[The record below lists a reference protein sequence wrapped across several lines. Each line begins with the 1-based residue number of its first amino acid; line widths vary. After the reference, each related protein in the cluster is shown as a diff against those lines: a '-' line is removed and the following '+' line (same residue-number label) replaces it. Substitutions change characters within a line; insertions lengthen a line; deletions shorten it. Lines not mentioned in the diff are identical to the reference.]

1 MRFPKLRTITTYLGV
16 LAGLLMCAGV
26 AAQGTSP
33 KPLTGV
39 TFSSPF
45 INIGGSPQNIFVTP
59 VPSDASLS
67 DCAVTSPASP
77 LATYNPTGF
86 FGPMITVSA
95 VAAGTMQA
103 VQHTFNCGLIFK
115 TFVVKPPTYP
125 ADILLS
131 GSELKVGE
139 TTQNLTVTPSPSD
152 TVLPTCSITGTPV
165 LSTVTVDR
173 SLGTVIALTPSADAI
188 TADTR
193 QTVTCGSL
201 SKTFTVKAKVSV
213 PLTDFLFSSPF
224 INIGG
229 SPQNI
234 FVTPVPAE
242 ASLSACSITSPATP
256 LATYNPA
263 NLLGPTLTI
272 SSSVAGTTA
281 PVTHTLTCGQLS
293 KTFVVKPSSYPAD
306 IALSGSELTVGSNP
320 VKTLTASPLPAGTVL
335 PICSIMGTP
344 VISTVTM
351 GSLLDAVIE
360 LTSSADA
367 ITADTKQTLT
377 CGTLSKTFTVKPKEF
392 GPPNQLT
399 VTGADELQ
407 TGART
412 TLTATARYADNRQ
425 RAVNPVWS
433 SSNPVVASVS
443 AAGVVTAGVVSI
455 TTKVTVSASWT
466 ENGVTVQDSHV
477 ITVSA
482 TRSVLTDLTLT
493 GPPSVQSAG
502 QVRLVVN
509 AVYAD
514 LSSKSVSA
522 SFTLSNPAL
531 GSVNNRG
538 VLSVGTVLVNTP
550 LTVTA
555 TYEEGGVTKT
565 ASFPIT
571 ISAAPA
577 VLSRLTLVGLTAF
590 VSSGQTLSL
599 SALGEYSD
607 TSSKPVTATWRVSG
621 TAATVS
627 STGVFQASSVSTDT
641 PVLVSASYREAGVT
655 VDAQLQVVI
664 QPSVPLSPIEAE
676 VQVTGTSNNFSLAV
690 WTSFNN
696 VASAST
702 ANLPKASRPVY
713 KLFVVARIP
722 GGQVVLVDTIA
733 TLNRNSEWQGLS
745 FPVAE
750 YLNGVSENSVQL
762 IQILDKIDVSIIS
775 GSRIFVG
782 YGIDDLEM
790 LASGRFKLF
799 YQIQ

>member
-367 ITADTKQTLT
+367 ITADTKQT
-377 CGTLSKTFTVKPKEF
+377 
-392 GPPNQLT
+392 PNM
-399 VTGADELQ
+399 
-407 TGART
+407 R
-412 TLTATARYADNRQ
+412 
-425 RAVNPVWS
+425 
-433 SSNPVVASVS
+433 
-443 AAGVVTAGVVSI
+443 
-455 TTKVTVSASWT
+455 
-466 ENGVTVQDSHV
+466 
-477 ITVSA
+477 
-482 TRSVLTDLTLT
+482 
-493 GPPSVQSAG
+493 
-502 QVRLVVN
+502 
-509 AVYAD
+509 
-514 LSSKSVSA
+514 
-522 SFTLSNPAL
+522 
-531 GSVNNRG
+531 
-538 VLSVGTVLVNTP
+538 
-550 LTVTA
+550 
-555 TYEEGGVTKT
+555 
-565 ASFPIT
+565 
-571 ISAAPA
+571 
-577 VLSRLTLVGLTAF
+577 
-590 VSSGQTLSL
+590 
-599 SALGEYSD
+599 
-607 TSSKPVTATWRVSG
+607 
-621 TAATVS
+621 
-627 STGVFQASSVSTDT
+627 
-641 PVLVSASYREAGVT
+641 
-655 VDAQLQVVI
+655 
-664 QPSVPLSPIEAE
+664 
-676 VQVTGTSNNFSLAV
+676 
-690 WTSFNN
+690 N
-696 VASAST
+696 V
-702 ANLPKASRPVY
+702 
-713 KLFVVARIP
+713 
-722 GGQVVLVDTIA
+722 
-733 TLNRNSEWQGLS
+733 E
-745 FPVAE
+745 
-750 YLNGVSENSVQL
+750 
-762 IQILDKIDVSIIS
+762 
-775 GSRIFVG
+775 
-782 YGIDDLEM
+782 
-790 LASGRFKLF
+790 
-799 YQIQ
+799 